1 MQVGC
6 SLATGV
12 RKSCVF
18 QGKWVLLVVDLYLSP
33 DVTNFPKLTSQLFS
47 PLSMLLNLNERTE
60 VYINTQHSG

>member
-18 QGKWVLLVVDLYLSP
+18 QGKLVLLVVDLYLSP
-33 DVTNFPKLTSQLFS
+33 DVTNFPKLTVTVI
-47 PLSMLLNLNERTE
+47 LSNQYVTE
-60 VYINTQHSG
+60 PQ

>member
-12 RKSCVF
+12 MKSCVF
-18 QGKWVLLVVDLYLSP
+18 QGKSVLLVVDLYLSP
-33 DVTNFPKLTSQLFS
+33 DVTKLTSQLFS

-60 VYINTQHSG
+60 VYTNPHHSG

>member
-18 QGKWVLLVVDLYLSP
+18 QGKSVLLVVDLYLWP
-33 DVTNFPKLTSQLFS
+33 DVTKLTSQLFS

-60 VYINTQHSG
+60 VYTNPEHSG